1 MTGRRHRPAPLAAR
15 DLARIAVFAALIA
28 VLGLPGTVLLFGGA
42 VPVTAQTLGV
52 MLAGAVLGARRGF
65 LAALTFCVL
74 VLAGLPLLAGG
85 RGGLG
90 VLAGP
95 SAGYF
100 LAFPL
105 AALVVGLLV
114 QRRLPRVTIGWTF
127 VACVVGGIGVL
138 YAVGVPVL
146 AWRADLDLR
155 AALLTGALVFLPG
168 DLLKAAVAAAVA
180 TGVHRAYP
188 ALAEER
194 LATERG

>member
-1 MTGRRHRPAPLAAR
+1 VTRRWTPLTAK
-15 DLARIAVFAALIA
+15 DLARIAAFAALIA
-28 VLGLPGTVLLFGGA
+28 VLGLPGTIVLFGGA

-65 LAALTFCVL
+65 LAVLTFCVL

-105 AALVVGLLV
+105 AALVVGLIV
-114 QRRLPRVTIGWTF
+114 QRRLPRPSVPWVF
-127 VACVVGGIGVL
+127 LACVVGGIGVV

-146 AWRADLDLR
+146 AWRADLELR
-155 AALLTGALVFLPG
+155 AAVVTGALVFLPG
-168 DLLKAAVAAAVA
+168 DLLKAAVAAVVA
-180 TGVHRAYP
+180 SGVHRAYP

-194 LATERG
+194 AAARQG

>member
-1 MTGRRHRPAPLAAR
+1 MTRPSRPGPLTAR

-28 VLGLPGTVLLFGGA
+28 VLGLPGTIVLFGGA

-52 MLAGAVLGARRGF
+52 MLAGAVLGARRGA
-65 LAALTFCVL
+65 LAVLAFCVL

-90 VLAGP
+90 VLAAP

-114 QRRLPRVTIGWTF
+114 ERRLPRLSVPWAF
-127 VACVVGGIGVL
+127 LACVVGGIGVV
-138 YAVGVPVL
+138 YALGVPVL
-146 AWRADLDLR
+146 AWRADLEPA
-155 AALLTGALVFLPG
+155 AALVSGALVFLPG
-168 DLLKAAVAAAVA
+168 DLLKAAVAATVAV
-180 TGVHRAYP
+180 GVHRAYP
-188 ALAEER
+188 ALAEQR
-194 LATERG
+194 LLARGG

>member
-1 MTGRRHRPAPLAAR
+1 VTSRRRVPLSAQ
-15 DLARIAVFAALIA
+15 DLARIAVFAALVA
-28 VLGLPGTVLLFGGA
+28 ALGLPGTFVLFGGA

-65 LAALTFCVL
+65 LAVLTFCVL

-114 QRRLPRVTIGWTF
+114 QRRLPRTGVPWTF
-127 VACVVGGIGVL
+127 LACVVGGIGVV

-155 AALLTGALVFLPG
+155 AAVLTGALVFLPG

-180 TGVHRAYP
+180 SGVHRAYP
-188 ALAEER
+188 ALSEELTAAR
-194 LATERG
+194 QG

>member
-1 MTGRRHRPAPLAAR
+1 MGRRAPLSAQ

-28 VLGLPGTVLLFGGA
+28 VLGLPGTVVLFGGA

-65 LAALTFCVL
+65 LAVLTFCVL

-90 VLAGP
+90 VLASP

-105 AALVVGLLV
+105 AALVVGLMV
-114 QRRLPRVTIGWTF
+114 QRRLPRPGIPWVF
-127 VACVVGGIGVL
+127 LACVVGGIGVV

-155 AALLTGALVFLPG
+155 AAVVTGALVFLPG
-168 DLLKAAVAAAVA
+168 DLLKAAVAAVVA
-180 TGVHRAYP
+180 SGVHRAYP

-194 LATERG
+194 TAARQG

>member
-1 MTGRRHRPAPLAAR
+1 VTSRRRVPLSAQ
-15 DLARIAVFAALIA
+15 DLARIAVFAALVA
-28 VLGLPGTVLLFGGA
+28 ALGLPGTFVLFGGA

-65 LAALTFCVL
+65 LAVLTFCVL

-105 AALVVGLLV
+105 AALVVGLMV
-114 QRRLPRVTIGWTF
+114 QRRLPRAGVPWTF
-127 VACVVGGIGVL
+127 LACVVGGIGVV

-155 AALLTGALVFLPG
+155 AAFLTGALVFLPG
-168 DLLKAAVAAAVA
+168 DLIKAAVAAAVA
-180 TGVHRAYP
+180 SGVHRAYP
-188 ALAEER
+188 ALSEELTAAR
-194 LATERG
+194 RG

>member
-1 MTGRRHRPAPLAAR
+1 VTRRWTPLTAK

-28 VLGLPGTVLLFGGA
+28 VLGLPGTIVLFGGA

-65 LAALTFCVL
+65 LAVLTFCVL

-90 VLAGP
+90 ILAGP

-105 AALVVGLLV
+105 AALVVGLIV
-114 QRRLPRVTIGWTF
+114 QRRLPRPSIPWVF
-127 VACVVGGIGVL
+127 LACVVGGIGVV

-155 AALLTGALVFLPG
+155 AAVVTGALVFLPG
-168 DLLKAAVAAAVA
+168 DLLKAAVAAVVA
-180 TGVHRAYP
+180 SGVHRAYP
-188 ALAEER
+188 ALAEEHAAAR
-194 LATERG
+194 QG

>member
-1 MTGRRHRPAPLAAR
+1 VKRRWAPLTAQ
-15 DLARIAVFAALIA
+15 DLARVAVFAALIA
-28 VLGLPGTVLLFGGA
+28 VLGLPGTIVLFGGA

-65 LAALTFCVL
+65 LAVLTFCVL

-105 AALVVGLLV
+105 AALVVGLIV
-114 QRRLPRVTIGWTF
+114 QRRLPRPSILWVF
-127 VACVVGGIGVL
+127 LACVVGGIGVV

-155 AALLTGALVFLPG
+155 AAVVTGALVFLPG
-168 DLLKAAVAAAVA
+168 DLLKAAVAAVVA
-180 TGVHRAYP
+180 SGVHRAYP
-188 ALAEER
+188 AWAEER
-194 LATERG
+194 ATARQG